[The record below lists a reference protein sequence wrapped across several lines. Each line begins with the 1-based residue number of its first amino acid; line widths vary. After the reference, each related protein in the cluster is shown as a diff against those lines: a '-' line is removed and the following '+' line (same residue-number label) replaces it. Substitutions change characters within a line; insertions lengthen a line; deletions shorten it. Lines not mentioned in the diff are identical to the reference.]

1 MHGVRDRLRACRELL
16 NRHRTREHAHH
27 NLVLG
32 VANTVVAVEN
42 GGRDWTLLGRAG
54 QGRAGAG
61 NCPLEAFITVADLMG
76 RKHG

>member
-27 NLVLG
+27 NLALG

-42 GGRDWTLLGRAG
+42 GGTRLDAPWQGRAG

-61 NCPLEAFITVADLMG
+61 NCPL
-76 RKHG
+76 